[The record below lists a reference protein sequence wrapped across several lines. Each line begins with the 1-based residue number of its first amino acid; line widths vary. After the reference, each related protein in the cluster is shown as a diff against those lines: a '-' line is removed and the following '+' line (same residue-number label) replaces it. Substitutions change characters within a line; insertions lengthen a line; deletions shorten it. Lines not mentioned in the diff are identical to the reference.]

1 MAKIVETD
9 ILQIMSL
16 DKSAPFSCQGFRTE
30 GCAVF
35 LTDKATMKPQ
45 VQFAAFRLRYERIY
59 FFLRTPMYKQLKGRP
74 LYLMNI
80 SDYIIFYSHHGAY
93 ENISH

>member
-1 MAKIVETD
+1 MAQIVEAD
-9 ILQIMSL
+9 IFQVVSF
-16 DKSAPFSCQGFRTE
+16 DKSAPFSCQGFRAE

-45 VQFAAFRLRYERIY
+45 VQFAALLLHYERIY

-80 SDYIIFYSHHGAY
+80 SDYIIFYSHRGAY